1 MVDLRFSIG
10 AVPSE
15 DDASV
20 TYAQLTT
27 EVQRKGLADFMSTLT
42 TPAPA
47 QSPIPAGQ
55 PAAGG
60 QEAPAGSN
68 PPQNPQSQ
76 PAANSGAS
84 VEPEKNWAQQ
94 ILEGAGAVASDV
106 GRGAVEAPGQVV
118 GGVIDAFGEVDQLL
132 GELVPWQPALQVFD
146 TEGNFSPAFISQE
159 QFTADKEQYENDLFS
174 VLAPDEADTVTGGF
188 VRSTAQFLTGFIP
201 AFKAVKGASILKGST
216 MAASA
221 AAGVLADMAVFD
233 PHEDRLSTF
242 LNEVPGLG
250 AIIPDYLADND
261 PEHES
266 SWEGRIKNAV
276 EGLGLG
282 LATDGL
288 MKLFRYYKAQRR
300 ATAGSPEAVLD
311 AQQVAARDALLDAS
325 KADIVQEVPDEAL
338 LPLGDIRPDAP
349 LLVQGSADETAAMA
363 FGRVAEAEARLQQSQ
378 VTQEALERINGILSA
393 PRSEAVPGVSPINP
407 ADGVNV
413 FDQALTDLRQGAAQK
428 QSIPRRPLSEMLK
441 GMGGIDPASPIAAEL
456 KAVGVTPRAFPGL
469 YRKGGLQGLD
479 NIPRTEVARLAAAA
493 GDGSLGD
500 YVPTQEWIDALQG
513 ELQGNPR
520 LLPEE
525 QAIIDNLV
533 KPAEEL
539 DEYLQRVG
547 ININQMSNAQIID
560 RLKAIEEEEALFRR
574 SLEEPPPNA
583 RPQEAADLDDFVTG
597 ADRPEGAAALEVV
610 NGQAKTKVFI
620 NHARINTSDDVRA
633 VIQQMADQDAEAI
646 AAKARGVVTNETTI
660 KESSQEYR
668 DLTDLIGREPGPM
681 SAAQAV
687 AARRLLA
694 SSAEQIVSLA
704 AKAQAPDASKADL
717 FNFRRAMAVHYALQS
732 EVIAARTE
740 TARALQSWSI
750 PVGASPSRAQ
760 AISELITQA
769 GGVGD
774 IQQIAKAVTNV
785 ADNPSGIGTIAR
797 ELGKSRLG
805 RAAFQVWINGL
816 LSSPKTHMVNILSNA
831 MVNAYAIPE
840 RYMTAAVSKVFYNGE
855 VQFAETAAQAYGL
868 VKGIRDGAMLV
879 FRGNKAEGTAD
890 LGEIFDAFVKTDA
903 APVNAISAEALGLDP
918 RGSLGW
924 GMDMLGKVVN
934 VPSTLLAQEDKFFK
948 AIGYRM
954 ELNALA
960 YREASAE
967 GLEGE
972 AFAKRVADILND
984 PPASLKADAINAAH
998 YQTFTKPLGQVGQAV
1013 QLLLTRAPILRVVV
1027 PFVRTPTNI
1036 MKYTL
1041 ERTPLAYLSGKIRSD
1056 IRAGGARAAQAHAR
1070 VALGSMIMLTM
1081 ADMAMEGT
1089 ITGAGPLDPKVR
1101 ASLQATGWQP
1111 YSVKIGDRY
1120 YQYKRLDPIGMLVGL
1135 AADTAEILANAETEE
1150 GGRLVGAGVIAL
1162 ANNLASK
1169 TYMSG
1174 IYDFIGA
1181 IDPSNPTSDPMK
1193 YLADFTT
1200 SIVPYSSF
1208 LRNIA
1213 GAADPTM
1220 REARDGGEDAVAA
1233 YLDTMV
1239 NNIKKGIPGMS
1250 DTLPPRRDLWGRE
1263 ISTASGIGWAYDLLS
1278 PIASRVDNP
1287 DPIDTVIVENNIVLS
1302 MPPRVIQGAKLTN
1315 EEYSEFVRLAGEPA
1329 KAALDQLVQSASFA
1343 RMSDGPDGMK
1353 AEVIKDVINSHRKR
1367 ATLLMMAQNSDLR
1380 ERVYRT
1386 KRERVNALTGQ

>member
-1 MVDLRFSIG
+1 MEREPLGFSIG
-10 AVPSE
+10 PIGS
-15 DDASV
+15 DDNAGE
-20 TYAQLTT
+20 TYAIMKAEVDRKQL
-27 EVQRKGLADFMSTLT
+27 GDFMSGLT
-42 TPAPA
+42 SPTPSANQQPGGASGQSSAPAPSA
-47 QSPIPAGQ
+47 
-55 PAAGG
+55 
-60 QEAPAGSN
+60 APA
-68 PPQNPQSQ
+68 PEQA
-76 PAANSGAS
+76 PASPGAS
-84 VEPEKNWAQQ
+84 PEPEKNWAQQ
-94 ILEGAGAVASDV
+94 ILEGAGAVAGDV
-106 GRGAVEAPGQVV
+106 GKGLVEAPGQAA

-174 VLAPDEADTVTGGF
+174 VLAPDDADTVTGGF

-201 AFKAVKGASILKGST
+201 AFKAVKGAAILKGST

-325 KADIVQEVPDEAL
+325 KADIVADVPDEAL
-338 LPLGDIRPDAP
+338 RPLGNPAPDAP
-349 LLVQGSADETAAMA
+349 LLITGTSDETAAVA
-363 FGRVAEAEARLQQSQ
+363 FTRVADAEARLQQST
-378 VTQEALERINGILSA
+378 VTTEALGKISEILNA
-393 PRSEAVPGVSPINP
+393 PRSSQAVPGVSPIAP
-407 ADGVNV
+407 AEGVNV
-413 FDQALTDLRQGAAQK
+413 FDQALTDLRNGAAQK
-428 QSIPRRPLSEMLK
+428 QSIPKRPIATMLK
-441 GMGGIDPASPIAAEL
+441 EMGGIDPSSPIGLEL
-456 KAVGVTPRAFPGL
+456 KGMGITSKTMPGL
-469 YRKGGLQGLD
+469 FRKGGAMALD
-479 NIPRTEVARLAAAA
+479 NIPRQEIERMRLSAA

-500 YVPTQEWIDALQG
+500 YIPEQEWMTALSD
-513 ELQGNPR
+513 ELAGNPR

-525 QAIIDNLV
+525 RRILDELIT
-533 KPAEEL
+533 PAAEL
-539 DEYLQRVG
+539 DEQLQRVG
-547 ININQMSNAQIID
+547 ININEMSNPQIIAK
-560 RLKAIEEEEALFRR
+560 LQQIEADEALFRR
-574 SLEEPPPNA
+574 SLEDVPPTA
-583 RPQEAADLDDFVTG
+583 RPQEAADLDDFVSG
-597 ADRPEGAAALEVV
+597 ADRPGAGALDVV
-610 NGQAKTKVFI
+610 NGSAKTKVFI
-620 NHARINTSDDVRA
+620 NHARIQTSDDVKA

-646 AAKARGVVTNETTI
+646 AAKTRGVVSNETTI

-774 IQQIAKAVTNV
+774 IQQIAKAVTTM
-785 ADNPSGIGTIAR
+785 ADNPAGIGTIAK
-797 ELGKSRLG
+797 ELGRSRLG
-805 RAAFQVWINGL
+805 KAAFQVWINGL
-816 LSSPKTHMVNILSNA
+816 LSSPKTHLVNILSNA
-831 MVNAYAIPE
+831 MVSAYAIPE
-840 RYMTAAVSKVFYNGE
+840 RYMSAAISKVFYNGE
-855 VQFAETAAQAYGL
+855 IDFGETAAQAYGMI
-868 VKGIRDGAMLV
+868 KGMRDGAMLIY
-879 FRGNKAEGTAD
+879 RGNKAEGTGD

-924 GMDMLGKVVN
+924 GMDLLGKVVN
-934 VPSTLLAQEDKFFK
+934 VPGTLLAQEDKFFK
-948 AIGYRM
+948 SIGYRM

-960 YREASAE
+960 FRTASGE

-984 PPASLKADAINAAH
+984 PPATLKADAIAAAH

-1013 QLLLTRAPILRVVV
+1013 QLLLTRAPIMRIVV

-1041 ERTPLAYLSGKIRSD
+1041 ERTPLAYMSGKIRAD

-1070 VALGSMIMLTM
+1070 VALGSMIMMTM

-1101 ASLQATGWQP
+1101 ASLQSTGWQP

-1135 AADTAEILANAETEE
+1135 AADTAEILANAEEE
-1150 GGRLVGAGVIAL
+1150 DGGRLVGAGVIAL

-1193 YLADFTT
+1193 YLANMTT
-1200 SIVPYSSF
+1200 SIMPYSSF

-1213 GAADPTM
+1213 ATADPVM
-1220 REARDGGEDAVAA
+1220 RDARDGGDDAVGA
-1233 YLDTMV
+1233 YLDTIV

-1250 DTLPPRRDLWGRE
+1250 DTLPPRRDLWGEE
-1263 ISTASGIGWAYDLLS
+1263 ISTASGIGWAFDLLS

-1287 DPIDTVIVENNIVLS
+1287 SPIDTVIVENNIVLS
-1302 MPPRVIQGAKLTN
+1302 MPPRVIQGAKLSN
-1315 EEYSEFVRLAGEPA
+1315 EEYSEFVQLAGEPA
-1329 KAALDQLVQSASFA
+1329 KAYLDQLVQSASFG
-1343 RMSDGPDGMK
+1343 RMSDGADGMK
-1353 AEVIKDVINSHRKR
+1353 AEVIKDVINTHRKR
-1367 ATLLMMAQNSDLR
+1367 AILLMMANHPELR
-1380 ERVYRT
+1380 ERVFRV
-1386 KRERVNALTGQ
+1386 KKERVNALTGQ

>member
-1 MVDLRFSIG
+1 MAIEEREALGFSIG
-10 AVPSE
+10 PIGSD
-15 DDASV
+15 DDAGE
-20 TYAQLTT
+20 TYAIMKAEVDRKQLGDFMN
-27 EVQRKGLADFMSTLT
+27 GLAPPAPAT
-42 TPAPA
+42 APA
-47 QSPIPAGQ
+47 QSP
-55 PAAGG
+55 
-60 QEAPAGSN
+60 APA
-68 PPQNPQSQ
+68 SQ
-76 PAANSGAS
+76 PASAPSSGNPPSGDEGGSAAS
-84 VEPEKNWAQQ
+84 PEKNWAQQ
-94 ILEGAGAVASDV
+94 ILEGAQAVGSDV
-106 GRGAVEAPGQVV
+106 GRGAIEAPGQVV
-118 GGVIDAFGEVDQLL
+118 GGVIDAFGEVDQML
-132 GELVPWQPALQVFD
+132 GELMPNQPALQVFAPD
-146 TEGNFSPAFISQE
+146 GSFSPAFISQE
-159 QFTADKEQYENDLFS
+159 QFTADKAQYENDLFS
-174 VLAPDEADTVTGGF
+174 VLAPDDADTVTGGF

-201 AFKAVKGASILKGST
+201 AFKAVKGVQMFQKGT
-216 MAASA
+216 VAASA
-221 AAGVLADMAVFD
+221 VAGVLADMAVFD

-250 AIIPDYLADND
+250 ALVPDYLADND

-266 SWEGRIKNAV
+266 AWEGRMKNAV

-288 MKLFRYYKAQRR
+288 LKLFKYYKAQRR
-300 ATAGSPEAVLD
+300 ATAGKPEAVLD

-325 KADIVQEVPDEAL
+325 KADIVADVPDEAL
-338 LPLGDIRPDAP
+338 RPLGNPDPNAP
-349 LLVQGSADETAAMA
+349 LLITGTADETAAVA
-363 FGRVAEAEARLQQSQ
+363 FTRVADAEARLQQST
-378 VTQEALERINGILSA
+378 VTTEALSKISEILNA
-393 PRSEAVPGVSPINP
+393 PRQSQAVPGVSPINP
-407 ADGVNV
+407 GEGVNV
-413 FDQALTDLRQGAAQK
+413 FDQALTDLRGGVAQR
-428 QSIPRRPLSEMLK
+428 QSIPKRPIATLLK
-441 GMGGIDPASPIAAEL
+441 EMGGIDPSSPIGLEL
-456 KAVGVTPRAFPGL
+456 KGMGITSKTMPGL
-469 YRKGGLQGLD
+469 FRKGGAQALD
-479 NIPRTEVARLAAAA
+479 NIPRAEVERMRMVA

-500 YVPTQEWIDALQG
+500 YIPEQEWMTALSD
-513 ELQGNPR
+513 ELAGNPR

-525 QAIIDNLV
+525 QAILDNLIT
-533 KPAEEL
+533 PAAEL
-539 DEYLQRVG
+539 DEQLQRVG
-547 ININQMSNAQIID
+547 ININEMSNSQIVAK
-560 RLKAIEEEEALFRR
+560 LQQIEEEEALFRR
-574 SLEEPPPNA
+574 SLEEVPPTA
-583 RPQEAADLDDFVTG
+583 KPQDAADLDDFVAG
-597 ADRPEGAAALEVV
+597 ADRPGAGALEVV

-620 NHARINTSDDVRA
+620 NHARIQSSDDVKA

-646 AAKARGVVTNETTI
+646 AAKTRGVVSNSQTI

-668 DLTDLIGREPGPM
+668 DLSDLIGREPGPM
-681 SAAQAV
+681 TAAQAV

-694 SSAEQIVSLA
+694 SSGEQIIDLA
-704 AKAQAPDASKADL
+704 KRAQAPDASKADL

-750 PVGASPSRAQ
+750 PVGASKARAD

-769 GGVGD
+769 GGAGD

-785 ADNPSGIGTIAR
+785 ADNPAGIGTIAR

-805 RAAFQVWINGL
+805 KAAFQVWINGL

-831 MVNAYAIPE
+831 MVSAYAIPE
-840 RYMTAAVSKVFYNGE
+840 RYMSAAISKVFYGGEIEFGE
-855 VQFAETAAQAYGL
+855 VAAQAYGMI
-868 VKGIRDGAMLV
+868 KGMRDGARLV
-879 FRGNKAEGTAD
+879 YQGNKAEGTAD

-918 RGSLGW
+918 RGSIGW
-924 GMDMLGKVVN
+924 GMDLLGKVVN
-934 VPSTLLAQEDKFFK
+934 VPSTMLAAEDKFFK
-948 AIGYRM
+948 SIGYRM

-960 YREASAE
+960 FRTASGE
-967 GLEGE
+967 GLEGA

-984 PPASLKADAINAAH
+984 PPATLKADAINAAH

-1013 QLLLTRAPILRVVV
+1013 QLLLTRAPIMRIVV

-1041 ERTPLAYLSGKIRSD
+1041 ERTPLAYMSGKIRSD
-1056 IRAGGARAAQAHAR
+1056 IRAGGTRAAQAHAR

-1135 AADTAEILANAETEE
+1135 AADTAEILANAEEEE

-1181 IDPSNPTSDPMK
+1181 IDPSNPTTDPMK
-1193 YLADFTT
+1193 YLADMTT

-1213 GAADPTM
+1213 GAVDPTM
-1220 REARDGGEDAVAA
+1220 RDARDGGDDAVGA

-1250 DTLPPRRDLWGRE
+1250 DTLPPRRDLWGEE

-1287 DPIDTVIVENNIVLS
+1287 DPIDTVIVENNIVIS
-1302 MPPRVIQGAKLTN
+1302 MPPRIIQGAKLSN
-1315 EEYSEFVRLAGEPA
+1315 EEYSQFVQLAGEPA
-1329 KAALDQLVQSASFA
+1329 KAYLDQLVASPSFQ

-1353 AEVIKDVINSHRKR
+1353 AEVIKDVINTHRRR
-1367 ATLLMMAQNSDLR
+1367 ATLMMMATMPELR
-1380 ERVYRT
+1380 ERVFRT
-1386 KRERVNALTGQ
+1386 KKERVNALTGQ